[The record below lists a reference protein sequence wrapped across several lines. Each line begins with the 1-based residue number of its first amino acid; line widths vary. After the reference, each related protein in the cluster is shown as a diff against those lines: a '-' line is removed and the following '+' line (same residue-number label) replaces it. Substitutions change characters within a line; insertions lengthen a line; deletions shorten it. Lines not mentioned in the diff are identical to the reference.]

1 MKYKLVTQKIYVMHE
16 NLNFVEL
23 DIMLMVSVATV
34 VRLSSI
40 CLTYVTGS

>member
-40 CLTYVTGS
+40 CLT